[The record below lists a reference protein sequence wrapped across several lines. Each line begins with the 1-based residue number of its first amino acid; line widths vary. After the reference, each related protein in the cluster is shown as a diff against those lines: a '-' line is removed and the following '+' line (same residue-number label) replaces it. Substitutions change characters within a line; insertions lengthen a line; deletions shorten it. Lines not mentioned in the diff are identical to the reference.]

1 MLVYVIVFFILFQ
14 FIIIN
19 GLISHKPLSLDSSKF
34 PWWSDWLGWTMA
46 GSSMLFIPSVALY
59 KICSAK
65 GSLREVSAFGQEW
78 KLYTQFTFILKNEFL
93 LLKCAI
99 LMNNRRGERE
109 EGRGGEGVR
118 DRRIQKRKWN
128 RKREYQSRLLTS
140 IQHRYAGYWDRF

>member
-99 LMNNRRGERE
+99 LMNNRRGKRE
-109 EGRGGEGVR
+109 EGGRGSETVGF
-118 DRRIQKRKWN
+118 KRGNEIEKEN
-128 RKREYQSRLLTS
+128 TKVGYSHPFNTGMQVIGTAFKR
-140 IQHRYAGYWDRF
+140 